1 VTKVLFERREI
12 TDLKDML
19 NQSAKIYGDKDAF
32 KLKDKNGNYYGISYK
47 KFKKDVDALGT
58 AMYSKGLKGAHIAVI
73 GENRYEWCTTY
84 LAVANG
90 VGVIVPLDK
99 ELPEKEIENL
109 IKRSKAKAVVFSKKY
124 EPIMKK
130 IQEDNKDLKVLINMD
145 AKKSENGI
153 ESFSKMIEEG
163 RDLIKGGKK
172 DYINAKIDPDKMSM
186 LLFTSG
192 TTDLAKGVM
201 LCHKNL
207 AKDIFNVTSVVYL
220 NETDTALSILPIH
233 HTYECTAGFLTMLY
247 VGGTI
252 AFCEGLKHI
261 VKNLQEVKP
270 TIVMMVPLILDNMHK
285 KIWESLKKK
294 GLDGKIK
301 VIMKVTD
308 FLRKYLK
315 IDLRKKVYGEILNTF
330 GGQLRLAI
338 AGGAA
343 ARPDVMKDLNS
354 FGIHAM
360 QGYGLTETSPIVAV
374 NQEKVYNDASAGIP
388 LPNIEVEVYNPNEEG
403 IGEIRVKGDIVMLGY
418 YENKEATDAVIRDG
432 WFYTG
437 DLGYMDKK
445 NFVYITGRQ
454 KNVIVT
460 KNGKNIF
467 PEEVEYYLDSSEFI
481 KESMVYGKESDKDED
496 LIITAII
503 VPEYEAIAKYLG
515 KENPSDKEVR
525 DLIDL
530 EVRKANKNMLM
541 YKMVRDFEIRKEE
554 LTKTTTKK
562 IKRNANI

>member
-1 VTKVLFERREI
+1 
-12 TDLKDML
+12 
-19 NQSAKIYGDKDAF
+19 
-32 KLKDKNGNYYGISYK
+32 
-47 KFKKDVDALGT
+47 
-58 AMYSKGLKGAHIAVI
+58 
-73 GENRYEWCTTY
+73 
-84 LAVANG
+84 
-90 VGVIVPLDK
+90 
-99 ELPEKEIENL
+99 
-109 IKRSKAKAVVFSKKY
+109 
-124 EPIMKK
+124 
-130 IQEDNKDLKVLINMD
+130 
-145 AKKSENGI
+145 
-153 ESFSKMIEEG
+153 
-163 RDLIKGGKK
+163 
-172 DYINAKIDPDKMSM
+172 
-186 LLFTSG
+186 
-192 TTDLAKGVM
+192 
-201 LCHKNL
+201 
-207 AKDIFNVTSVVYL
+207 
-220 NETDTALSILPIH
+220 
-233 HTYECTAGFLTMLY
+233 
-247 VGGTI
+247 
-252 AFCEGLKHI
+252 
-261 VKNLQEVKP
+261 
-270 TIVMMVPLILDNMHK
+270 
-285 KIWESLKKK
+285 
-294 GLDGKIK
+294 
-301 VIMKVTD
+301 
-308 FLRKYLK
+308 
-315 IDLRKKVYGEILNTF
+315 
-330 GGQLRLAI
+330 
-338 AGGAA
+338 
-343 ARPDVMKDLNS
+343 
-354 FGIHAM
+354 M

-515 KENPSDKEVR
+515 KEEPSDKEVR